1 VGGNKLFVVLFFVML
16 FFCCL
21 LVLPI
26 GKRLHICAG
35 FGLGD
40 KNFAHSL
47 ANVEMTSVHRMKIF
61 TWM

>member
-1 VGGNKLFVVLFFVML
+1 LGKLVLKMKRRSV
-16 FFCCL
+16 L
-21 LVLPI
+21 LALPI
-26 GKRLHICAG
+26 GKRLHIYVG

-40 KNFAHSL
+40 KILAHSL

>member
-1 VGGNKLFVVLFFVML
+1 VNISTIHKRTSS
-16 FFCCL
+16 L

-26 GKRLHICAG
+26 GKRLHICVG

-40 KNFAHSL
+40 KILAHSL
-47 ANVEMTSVHRMKIF
+47 ANVEVTSVHRMKIF